1 MNRLTT
7 TALAVAFGLGLTAC
21 QDAPEDKAAAP
32 AAPAATSEAPVPTV
46 TEVKPVAPKVL
57 TSGIDKGNFDE
68 HIRHQ
73 DDFFLSVNGSWL
85 ARTEIPADR
94 SNYGSFTE
102 LFEKSETMLKT
113 IMEDAALQSSTPG
126 SDVQKLADFWKAY
139 MDSERVENVGMAAL
153 QAQFDAIENAKTHEQ
168 IAALMGQLLV
178 DGVSGPFG
186 FYVNNDAKQSDQY
199 AVYLYQAGI
208 SMPDRDYYLNE
219 DEKFVKL
226 RESLRLL
233 AADLQAQSGVAQPEA
248 AADSVLAIETAIA
261 SAQWS
266 RVESRDANKTY
277 NKMNL
282 AELAALMPGF
292 DWPAYAK
299 AAGLGDVDSVIVRQ
313 PSYMTGF
320 AELFA
325 KTPVAAWKAYMRHQ
339 LVSAYSDY
347 LPQSVS
353 DRAFAFY
360 GTELKGVTE
369 QKPRWKKA
377 VIAADE
383 QIGDLLGKAYVAEA
397 FKPEAKARMEH
408 LITNLLGAFEVS
420 IKDLAWMT
428 EETKVKALEKL
439 SKFSPK
445 IGYPEKWKDYATL
458 EVKADD
464 LLGNY
469 RRAANWEYQRMLA
482 KLGQPIDD
490 TEWHMTPQT
499 VNAYYNPVMN
509 EIVFPAAILQP
520 PFFDMDA
527 DDAVNYASI
536 GAVIGHEISHGFD
549 DQGSKYDGDGN
560 LSNWWT
566 DADRAAFDKLGKQL
580 VAQYSQYEPLP
591 GHFVNGELT
600 LGENIGDLSGLQV
613 AYKAYQMSLA
623 GADAEVI
630 DELTADQRFFM
641 GWSQI
646 WRRKYREEELLSR
659 LKSDPHSPSHYRVI
673 GIVSNMPQYYE
684 AFNVAE
690 TDQMYIAPEKRVKIW

>member
-7 TALAVAFGLGLTAC
+7 TALAVALGLGLTGC
-21 QDAPEDKAAAP
+21 QDAPKDETAKAPVATEAAPEATPAP
-32 AAPAATSEAPVPTV
+32 AAE
-46 TEVKPVAPKVL
+46 APKVL
-57 TSGIDKGNFDE
+57 TSGIAKENFDP
-68 HIRHQ
+68 HVTHQ
-73 DDFFLSVNGSWL
+73 EDFFLSVNGSWL

-102 LFEKSETMLKT
+102 LFEKSETLLKS
-113 IMEDAALQSSTPG
+113 IMEDAAKQQATAG
-126 SDVQKLADFWKAY
+126 SDTQKLGDFWAAY
-139 MDSERVENVGMAAL
+139 MDETTVENLGMAPL
-153 QAQFDAIENAKTHEQ
+153 QAQFDAIENAKTHDQ
-168 IAALMGQLLV
+168 VAAVMGQLLV

-186 FYVNNDAKQSDQY
+186 FYVNNDAKKSDEY
-199 AVYLYQAGI
+199 AVYLYQAGL
-208 SMPDRDYYLNE
+208 SMPDRDYYLNQ
-219 DEKFVKL
+219 DEKFVAL
-226 RESLRLL
+226 RESLRSLIS
-233 AADLQAQSGVAQPEA
+233 DLQSQAGNAQPEI
-248 AADSVLAIETAIA
+248 AADAVMAIETGIA
-261 SAQWS
+261 NAQWT

-299 AAGLGDVDSVIVRQ
+299 AAGIDVDAVIVRQ
-313 PSYMTGF
+313 PSYFTGF

-325 KTPVAAWKAYMRHQ
+325 KTPVDSWKAYLRHQ
-339 LVSAYSDY
+339 LISAYADY
-347 LPQSVS
+347 LPKSVS

-360 GTELKGVTE
+360 GTELRGVTE

-377 VIAADE
+377 VIAADS
-383 QIGDLLGKAYVAEA
+383 QVGDLLGKAYVAEA
-397 FKPEAKARMEH
+397 FKPEAKARMEQ
-408 LITNLLGAFEVS
+408 LIENLLRSFEMS
-420 IKDLAWMT
+420 IKDLPWMT
-428 EETKVKALEKL
+428 EETKLKALDKL
-439 SKFSPK
+439 SKFTPK
-445 IGYPEKWKDYATL
+445 IGYPEKWKDYSAL
-458 EVKADD
+458 DIKAGD

-469 RRAANWEYQRMLA
+469 RRAANWEYQRMLN
-482 KLGQPIDD
+482 KLGQPIDT

-520 PFFDMDA
+520 PFFNMEA
-527 DDAVNYASI
+527 DDAVNYAAI

-580 VAQYSQYEPLP
+580 VEQYNQYEALP

-613 AYKAYQMSLA
+613 AYKAYRMSLN
-623 GADAEVI
+623 GEVGPVV

-673 GIVSNMPQYYE
+673 GIVSNMPEFYT
-684 AFNVAE
+684 AFDVSA
-690 TDQMYIAPEKRVKIW
+690 DDKMYIAPENRVKIW